1 MVIFILL
8 CLYLRKI
15 IFRETLLILLV
26 IILCLQGSSL
36 WRTLIVVPARLVLI
50 YSFSSINITSGLLII
65 IYVIVFI
72 GGLLIF
78 LMSVASIS
86 PQEQRSSIRS
96 PFAIIIVVIALPLIL
111 LTKKFTS
118 TSRWIIFSVW
128 FWGEETFILVII
140 SILLLT
146 LLVVT
151 NFFLN
156 YKGFIRRI

>member
-1 MVIFILL
+1 MIVLILL

-50 YSFSSINITSGLLII
+50 YSFRSINITSGLLII

-78 LMSVASIS
+78 LISVASIS
-86 PQEQRSSIRS
+86 PQEQRSNISSLFTIM
-96 PFAIIIVVIALPLIL
+96 VLVIALPLIL
-111 LTKKFTS
+111 LTKKLTS

-128 FWGEETFILVII
+128 FWGEETFIIIII
-140 SILLLT
+140 SVLLLT

-151 NFFLN
+151 RFFLN